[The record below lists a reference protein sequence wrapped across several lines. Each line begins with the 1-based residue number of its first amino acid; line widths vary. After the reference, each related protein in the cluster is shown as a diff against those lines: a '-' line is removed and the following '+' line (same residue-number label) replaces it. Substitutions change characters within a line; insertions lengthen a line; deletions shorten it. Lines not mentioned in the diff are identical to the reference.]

1 MVAWSHMSIVIL
13 INYLIDIGSIRTMVT
28 TVDKFLACVA
38 ISLLKVILFLHRFL
52 VKDGR
57 IEGLI

>member
-1 MVAWSHMSIVIL
+1 MSIVIL